1 MMPRCVTFLAAV
13 LALLIGPPASGP
25 FDTPAAPIIGATA
38 SPDVV
43 WSAALRSPE
52 PAPAAAWR
60 PIDCDDTP
68 DSLLPAVAMVG
79 WFEQITPAVA
89 AIPMD
94 PACPSVVR
102 AAFARGPP
110 AA

>member
-1 MMPRCVTFLAAV
+1 LAAV

-25 FDTPAAPIIGATA
+25 FDAPAAAIIGAST

-43 WSAALRSPE
+43 WAAALPPPE
-52 PAPAAAWR
+52 PTLAASWQR
-60 PIDCDDTP
+60 VDCDDTP
-68 DSLLPAVAMVG
+68 DSLVPAVAMVG
-79 WFEQITPAVA
+79 WFEQIAHAVA

-94 PACPSVVR
+94 PACPSAVR

-110 AA
+110 AV